1 MTERIFHS
9 TTVVLPSG
17 PAREAWVVLHG
28 DRIASVVEALKEKE
42 LFAHITLQRSERS
55 KVAELVTHVLD
66 EPIP

>member
-28 DRIASVVEALKEKE
+28 DRISSVLEGDRKSVV
-42 LFAHITLQRSERS
+42 
-55 KVAELVTHVLD
+55 
-66 EPIP
+66 